1 MRRGVRKA
9 KISTLFVVDEERKR
23 VLSEYSFLSY
33 FGPFTEKW

>member
-9 KISTLFVVDEERKR
+9 RINTLIAVNEGRQR